1 MNKQSFVFYETF
13 YEQLQDLDEKTQLKF
28 YKCITLYGLYG
39 KEPENLNPLEKALW
53 KTFKFAIDSTKERRS
68 KNIENG
74 KKGGRPPKVKK
85 FEVEYKVKEVDATD
99 TNIKKPKKTENNPEK
114 PNANLNVN
122 VNGNVDVDVN
132 DDVILSDIL
141 TNQQIYS
148 EILTDN
154 DISSRELYFNNDN
167 INSYDIQNDISN
179 DLEFKTKLEES
190 NNHYIYI
197 SEDKNEKYKK
207 NAQNKIKTKN
217 FDTSQSKN
225 KTHFVDKKNNNQTKN
240 IFTKP
245 SINEIQSYCRFRKNN
260 IDAQVF
266 FDFYESVGWHV
277 GKSNMYDW
285 RATIRVWEYRN
296 KQKIKLYENK
306 KREPVVKE
314 MDYSDEALE
323 RFFGMPVEQHNA
335 LVMANTCKCT
345 ASI

>member
-1 MNKQSFVFYETF
+1 MVSHT
-13 YEQLQDLDEKTQLKF
+13 
-28 YKCITLYGLYG
+28 
-39 KEPENLNPLEKALW
+39 
-53 KTFKFAIDSTKERRS
+53 R
-68 KNIENG
+68 
-74 KKGGRPPKVKK
+74 
-85 FEVEYKVKEVDATD
+85 
-99 TNIKKPKKTENNPEK
+99 
-114 PNANLNVN
+114 
-122 VNGNVDVDVN
+122 
-132 DDVILSDIL
+132 
-141 TNQQIYS
+141 
-148 EILTDN
+148 
-154 DISSRELYFNNDN
+154 
-167 INSYDIQNDISN
+167 
-179 DLEFKTKLEES
+179 